1 MFRKFQHFDGNKQR
15 EVGKSIKLITYPGLL
30 VLSKFSPR
38 YITGNMVLLQ
48 YLWEVLDQ
56 YCAEILWNRKKRI
69 NNFTL

>member
-48 YLWEVLDQ
+48 YL
-56 YCAEILWNRKKRI
+56 
-69 NNFTL
+69 